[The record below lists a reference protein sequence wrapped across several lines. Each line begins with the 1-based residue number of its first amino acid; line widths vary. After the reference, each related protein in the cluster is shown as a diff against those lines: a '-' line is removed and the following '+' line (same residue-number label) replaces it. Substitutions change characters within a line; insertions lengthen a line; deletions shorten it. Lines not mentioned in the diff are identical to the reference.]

1 MLKRLYTISLIL
13 LFLVTARVSAAEKV
27 LLDSDMVD
35 LFDDGVA
42 MMMLVQ
48 SPEVELVGITTM
60 TGNNWAPAC
69 TASAIRQLEGLG
81 VKNIPVIE
89 GKTPTRITKRLL
101 NIDREN
107 KYFGRNYDTEYHGAG
122 SFPKPVDWHSA
133 YVDKYGAE
141 PTLEPFKDNAVDF
154 IIRTIKENPHE
165 VTIAEIGPCTNLA
178 AALKKAPEIASLVKK
193 VVYMGGAFYTD
204 AVEFPAAEF
213 NIWVDPESAKVSM
226 RANFPEQIVV
236 PQDVCNKVHITKE
249 EFMDLRSRIKSPLF
263 LNLMDNHYLLGY
275 FESGNAA
282 TFIWDVLVAAIVLD
296 PSIITEEVTLPVDV
310 NDTYSISYGQTLAY
324 KGYGPEG
331 SREARIILNVDEDK
345 VHQMMRQVFDKL

>member
-1 MLKRLYTISLIL
+1 MIKRLYIMALIV
-13 LFLVTARVSAAEKV
+13 LFLVTARVNAAEKV

-48 SPEVELVGITTM
+48 SPEIDLLGITTM

-81 VKNIPVIE
+81 VKDIPVIE
-89 GKTPTRITKRLL
+89 GKTPARITKRLL
-101 NIDREN
+101 NIDKEN
-107 KYFGRNYDTEYHGAG
+107 RYFGRNYNTDYHGAD
-122 SFPKPVDWHSA
+122 SFPKSANWYSA
-133 YVDKYGAE
+133 YVDKYGNE
-141 PTLEPFKDNAVDF
+141 PTLEPLKDNAVDF

-165 VTIAEIGPCTNLA
+165 VIIAEIGPCTNLA
-178 AALKKAPEIASLVKK
+178 AALKKSPEIASLVKR
-193 VVYMGGAFYTD
+193 VIYMGGAFYTD

-213 NIWVDPESAKVSM
+213 NIWVDPETAKASM
-226 RANFPEQIVV
+226 RADFPEQIIF
-236 PQDVCNKVHITKE
+236 PQDVCNNVHITKE

-263 LNLMDNHYLLGY
+263 LDMMNNHYLLGY
-275 FESGNAA
+275 FESGSAA
-282 TFIWDVLVAAIVLD
+282 TFIWDVLVATVILD

-310 NDTYSISYGQTLAY
+310 NDTYSLSYGQTLTY

-331 SREARIILNVDEDK
+331 SRKARIIFNVNEDK
-345 VHQMMRQVFDKL
+345 VHHMMRQVFDKL

>member
-1 MLKRLYTISLIL
+1 MFKRLYTITLIV

-48 SPEVELVGITTM
+48 SPEVELLGVTTM

-81 VKNIPVIE
+81 VKDIPVIE
-89 GKTPTRITKRLL
+89 GKTPARITKRLL
-101 NIDREN
+101 NIDSEN
-107 KYFGRNYDTEYHGAG
+107 KYFGRNYNTDYHGAG
-122 SFPKPVDWHSA
+122 SFPKPADWHSA
-133 YVDKYGAE
+133 YVDNYGE
-141 PTLEPFKDNAVDF
+141 ESTLTPLKDNAVDF
-154 IIRTIKENPHE
+154 MIRTIKENPHE

-193 VVYMGGAFYTD
+193 VIYMGGAFYTD

-213 NIWVDPESAKVSM
+213 NIWIDPEAAKVSM
-226 RANFPEQIVV
+226 RADFPEQIII

-263 LNLMDNHYLLGY
+263 LSMMNNHYLLGY
-275 FESGNAA
+275 FESGSAA
-282 TFIWDVLVAAIVLD
+282 TFIWDVLVATVILD

-310 NDTYSISYGQTLAY
+310 NDTYSLSYGQTLAY

-331 SREARIILNVDEDK
+331 SRKARIIFNVDEDK
-345 VHQMMRQVFDKL
+345 VHHMMRQVFDKI